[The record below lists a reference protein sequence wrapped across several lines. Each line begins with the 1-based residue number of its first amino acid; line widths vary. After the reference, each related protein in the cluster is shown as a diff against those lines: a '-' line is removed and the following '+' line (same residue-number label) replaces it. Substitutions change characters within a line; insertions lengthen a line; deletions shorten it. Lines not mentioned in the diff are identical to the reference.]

1 MEDEGAGTSTSS
13 GSDHH
18 ASESP
23 LERLRKKNDRN
34 EREIRR
40 LRKSVSFQIGFHLT
54 NAVRQPWRIPL
65 LPVTLPLNIIRL
77 GLQRIGKK
85 PNQASVGIELVHQPD
100 RKNCIVLFPTN
111 GVGFGH
117 FTRMYAVARA
127 LRKADSSLEIVF
139 FTPMPTLHILYNDE
153 FPTYHLAGRYK
164 HTDMSASQWNGLVED
179 MLHLVF
185 EIHQPKWFMFDGAF
199 PYRGMLNAIS
209 AQPHMEKWWMRRG
222 SMKKAKAVPVDSFS
236 FFDGFITPGE
246 ETSTTQENEQIVPP
260 IRAFE
265 LNEVWTREVARARLS
280 VPEKARVVYVQ
291 LGAGRINDIQS
302 QVQNV
307 IDILLASD
315 DIFVVLGESML
326 GERIDIG
333 HERLRIIR
341 DYPNS
346 LYFKG
351 FDASVQ
357 AGGYNSFHEMR
368 AFGIPTLFIPNTK
381 TGMDDQVLR
390 CNRAQVEGWGVVFHE
405 GLDDLGQM
413 LTELLNLDV
422 PPKLYQPN
430 GAEDVV
436 RLLGFMDSKNVQ
448 K

>member
-18 ASESP
+18 ASESS

-185 EIHQPKWFMFDGAF
+185 EIHQP
-199 PYRGMLNAIS
+199 NSTS
-209 AQPHMEKWWMRRG
+209 A
-222 SMKKAKAVPVDSFS
+222 AV
-236 FFDGFITPGE
+236 
-246 ETSTTQENEQIVPP
+246 
-260 IRAFE
+260 
-265 LNEVWTREVARARLS
+265 
-280 VPEKARVVYVQ
+280 VV
-291 LGAGRINDIQS
+291 
-302 QVQNV
+302 
-307 IDILLASD
+307 
-315 DIFVVLGESML
+315 
-326 GERIDIG
+326 
-333 HERLRIIR
+333 
-341 DYPNS
+341 
-346 LYFKG
+346 
-351 FDASVQ
+351 
-357 AGGYNSFHEMR
+357 
-368 AFGIPTLFIPNTK
+368 GIPSGSP
-381 TGMDDQVLR
+381 
-390 CNRAQVEGWGVVFHE
+390 H
-405 GLDDLGQM
+405 
-413 LTELLNLDV
+413 
-422 PPKLYQPN
+422 P
-430 GAEDVV
+430 
-436 RLLGFMDSKNVQ
+436 
-448 K
+448 